1 MQYKDDQKSSLNKKT
16 SIKCQINDEIESIK
30 PYKFRPFLL
39 HLNILP
45 FFLGYL
51 IWFFIWFQYFGVD
64 EYPELGLIITACI
77 AILQVITCL
86 FCYWFVEFRV
96 LMQCNCVDNPEK
108 AEVVQITPTANNGM
122 Y

>member
-16 SIKCQINDEIESIK
+16 STKCQINDEIESIK

-51 IWFFIWFQYFGVD
+51 IWFFIWFQYFGID

-77 AILQVITCL
+77 GILQVITCL